1 MVALTLRAYS
11 ADEEIKSVH
20 SQIYSS
26 FFFLKAHKNDLG
38 NFSSKRDKLFMNY

>member
-26 FFFLKAHKNDLG
+26 FFLKAHKNDLG